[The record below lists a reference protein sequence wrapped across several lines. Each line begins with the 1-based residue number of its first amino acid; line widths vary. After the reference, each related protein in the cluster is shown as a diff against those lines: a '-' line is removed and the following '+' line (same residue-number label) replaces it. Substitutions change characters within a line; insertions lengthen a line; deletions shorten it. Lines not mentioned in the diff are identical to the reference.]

1 MTPLSDGNPGQLFL
15 VVGPSGAGKDSLI
28 EAAKSALVDKPGFV
42 FPRRIITRP
51 SDPGSEVHDS
61 VAEAEF
67 DRLRDAGAFFLHWGA
82 HGLRYG
88 LPASITDD
96 LAAGA
101 TVICNVSRQI
111 LTQAHTKHRRTT
123 VILVT
128 ASQEVLEQRLMARG
142 REDLDAIRRRLSHTA
157 PLPDTLPLV
166 TVSNDGSLEQAVAAF
181 LSVLTGPAGP

>member
-1 MTPLSDGNPGQLFL
+1 MTPQSDRDPGRLFL

-28 EAAKSALVDKPGFV
+28 KAAKTALTGQPGFV

-51 SDPGSEVHDS
+51 SDPGSESHDS

-67 DRLRDAGAFFLHWGA
+67 NRLRDAGAFFLHWNA

-88 LPASITDD
+88 LPASIAED

-101 TVICNVSRQI
+101 TVISNVSRQVI
-111 LTQAHTKHRRTT
+111 TQAQAKHRKTT

-128 ASQEVLEQRLMARG
+128 ASQKVLERRLLARG
-142 REDLDAIRRRLSHTA
+142 REDMATVRRRLSHSVT
-157 PLPDTLPLV
+157 LPDAVSLV
-166 TVSNDGSLEQAVAAF
+166 TVMNDGTLEQAVAAF
-181 LSVLTGPAGP
+181 LSVLTQPARP

>member
-1 MTPLSDGNPGQLFL
+1 MTPQSDLPSGRLFL

-28 EAAKSALVDKPGFV
+28 EAAKRALSGRPGFV

-51 SDPGSEVHDS
+51 SDPGSEEHDS

-67 DRLRDAGAFFLHWGA
+67 DHLCATGAFFLHWRA

-88 LPASITDD
+88 LPASIADD
-96 LAAGA
+96 LAAGT
-101 TVICNVSRQI
+101 TVISNVSRSVI
-111 LTQAHTKHRRTT
+111 TEAQARHRKTT

-142 REDLDAIRRRLSHTA
+142 REDLSAIRRRLSHSA
-157 PLPDTLPLV
+157 ALPDTLPLV
-166 TVSNDGSLEQAVAAF
+166 TVRNDSSLEQAVAAF
-181 LSVLTGPAGP
+181 LAVVTEPA